1 MIVRIL
7 GEGRLTVPESAVAE
21 LNELDAEL
29 EGAVEREDEAAFRTA
44 LAALLSKLRA
54 VGEPAG
60 LDTLE
65 PSGLIVP
72 QEDAT
77 MAEVRKLLTDEGL
90 IPG

>member
-7 GEGRLTVPESAVAE
+7 GEGQLHVPDSAVDE
-21 LNELDAEL
+21 LNQLDADL
-29 EGAVEREDEAAFRTA
+29 EAAVERDDEPAFRSA
-44 LAALLSKLRA
+44 LATLLARIKE
-54 VGEPAG
+54 VGEPAEP
-60 LDTLE
+60 DTLE

>member
-7 GEGRLTVPESAVAE
+7 GEGQLTVPEAAVAE
-21 LNELDAEL
+21 LNDLDAAL
-29 EGAVEREDEAAFRTA
+29 EAAVERDDEAAFHET
-44 LAALLSKLRA
+44 LAALLSRLRE
-54 VGEPAG
+54 VGQPAEP
-60 LDTLE
+60 DTLE

-72 QEDAT
+72 REDAT

>member
-7 GEGRLTVPESAVAE
+7 GEGQLEVPESAVEE
-21 LNELDAEL
+21 LNRLDGEL
-29 EGAVEREDEAAFRTA
+29 ETAVEHNDDAAFRTA
-44 LAALLSKLRA
+44 LEALLARLRE
-54 VGEPAG
+54 VGSPAEP
-60 LDTLE
+60 DTLE